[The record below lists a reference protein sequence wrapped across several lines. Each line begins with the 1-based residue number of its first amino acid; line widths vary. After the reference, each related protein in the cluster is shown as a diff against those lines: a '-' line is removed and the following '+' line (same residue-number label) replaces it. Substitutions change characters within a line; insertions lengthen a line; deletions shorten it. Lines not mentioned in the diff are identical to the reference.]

1 MGGKDV
7 IYIKQPH
14 ASNLPI
20 TEVQKMLKKEADE
33 RFSDVDWQ
41 FSMDSEVTSQRDK
54 VRFFL
59 HFNAIFT
66 LLIGHIHLTVFIA

>member
-7 IYIKQPH
+7 IYVKQPH

-33 RFSDVDWQ
+33 RFSDVDWW
-41 FSMDSEVTSQRDK
+41 FSMDSEATS
-54 VRFFL
+54 
-59 HFNAIFT
+59 
-66 LLIGHIHLTVFIA
+66 